1 MKIKQDFT
9 QLCSMIYISSN
20 GFKFPFE
27 DIDHDDDFSSI
38 RESADYPTLKSK
50 MQNLLTLLN
59 KDQSLLEKDIETEL
73 WDLI

>member
-1 MKIKQDFT
+1 MKIKQDFIK
-9 QLCSMIYISSN
+9 LCSMIYISSS

-27 DIDHDDDFSSI
+27 DVEYDDDFSSI
-38 RESADYPTLKSK
+38 RDSADYSTLKSK
-50 MQNLLTLLN
+50 MENLLILLN